1 MASGSNSAIVDA
13 VLAGVADARHTYS
26 AWTRNGGYFSWAP
39 EYLITVSVAQA
50 LWEWCAPMSVWP
62 EFRLSDALRDT
73 NRGSADPFSRNEATR
88 RADLLLYRGGP
99 APHAIVEVKRNV
111 DGWAKIA
118 ADVERLRTTMQM
130 PSSSFELGVV
140 AFSSTLIGGSKA
152 KGGGIMKDRLARMAD
167 CVGDIRLAGWRCRL
181 VANDTQFDG
190 HEHWAAAAVVLEKTT
205 ASRRPVLGERTCAG
219 RAPQVIS
226 AS

>member
-1 MASGSNSAIVDA
+1 MESGTNSAIIDA

-39 EYLITVSVAQA
+39 EYLITVSVAQS
-50 LWEWCAPMSVWP
+50 LWEWCAPLTVWP

-73 NRGSADPFSRNEATR
+73 SRNSPDAFNRVEATR

-99 APHAIVEVKRNV
+99 SPHAIVEVKRNV

-118 ADVERLRTTMQM
+118 ADVERLRTTMM
-130 PSSSFELGVV
+130 IPASSFQLGLV
-140 AFSSTLIGGSKA
+140 AFSCTLIGGSKA
-152 KGGGIMKDRLARMAD
+152 KGGSIMKDRLSRMAD
-167 CVGDIRLAGWRCRL
+167 CVDDIRLSGWNCRL
-181 VANDTQFDG
+181 IARGVNFDG

-205 ASRRPVLGERTCAG
+205 TPKRPRLGDPTCAG